1 MNYVDGFVVPVRK
14 DRLDDYRD
22 LSQKCSK
29 VWKEHGALDYV
40 ECVADDVQP
49 GTQVSFERAVKCKP
63 GEVVLMSYILYRS
76 RAHRDRVNKQ
86 VMADPRIAAMTGP
99 DTCPFDPKRMM
110 WGGFKSIV
118 AF

>member
-1 MNYVDGFVVPVRK
+1 MRYVDGFVVPVPQE
-14 DRLDDYRD
+14 RLAEYRRMAR
-22 LSQKCSK
+22 LGSK
-29 VWKEHGALDYV
+29 VWKEHGALAYL
-40 ECVADDVQP
+40 EAVADDVKP
-49 GTQVSFERAVKCKP
+49 GRHTSFPQAVKLKP
-63 GEVVLMSYILYRS
+63 GEVVVFAYIVYRS